1 MKPKPVTKP
10 SPAMLAEVLR
20 LQDRASI
27 AAMRAARAQM
37 QAARAIAALVHP
49 SRRSIQ

>member
-1 MKPKPVTKP
+1 
-10 SPAMLAEVLR
+10 MLAEVLR

-37 QAARAIAALVHP
+37 VAARAIAALVQT
-49 SRRSIQ
+49 SRRNIQ